1 MKFLST
7 LLLIGLVSYMV
18 SAHSGR
24 TDSSGGHHNRKDG
37 GYHYH
42 HGRPA
47 HDHYEG
53 HCPYDASGDLFLL
66 SGLEAVIVFAFLKIR
81 DKIKRA

>member
-1 MKFLST
+1 MTFLA
-7 LLLIGLVSYMV
+7 I
-18 SAHSGR
+18 AHGGR
-24 TDSSGGHHNRKDG
+24 TDGSGGHNDRQNG

-47 HDHYEG
+47 HNHYKG
-53 HCPYDASGDLFLL
+53 HCPYDATGDLFLL
-66 SGLEAVIVFAFLKIR
+66 SGIESIIVFAFLKIR